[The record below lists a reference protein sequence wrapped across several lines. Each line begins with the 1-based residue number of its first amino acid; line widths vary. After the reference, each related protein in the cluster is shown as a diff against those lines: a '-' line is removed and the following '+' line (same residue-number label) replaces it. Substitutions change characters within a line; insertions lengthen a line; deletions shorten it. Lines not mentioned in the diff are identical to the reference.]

1 MSEKKPER
9 VKIYLIIVLSI
20 VLIVVVYFR
29 FFHKKTT
36 HAAVPARYKAQVARL
51 VVPQVQ
57 LPNVQT
63 AKQPEMSAL
72 ESHRAMTRDIFKP
85 LKAPP
90 LKKEVQQVKQKPSK
104 PTVSLKLKGTIVG
117 GEKPIA
123 VINDQFVHTGDWI
136 AEYQVVRIAKDG
148 VFLSSDAHQMVLKVL
163 KIHDTI

>member
-1 MSEKKPER
+1 VAEKKSER
-9 VKIYLIIVLSI
+9 VKIYLIIALSI

-36 HAAVPARYKAQVARL
+36 HAAVPERYKTQVARL

-63 AKQPEMSAL
+63 AKQPEGAVP
-72 ESHRAMTRDIFKP
+72 ESNRVMTRDIFKP

-90 LKKEVQQVKQKPSK
+90 PKKDIQQAKQKPSK
-104 PTVSLKLKGTIVG
+104 PTVCLKLKGTIVG

-136 AEYQVVRIAKDG
+136 AEYQVVRIAKDE
-148 VFLSSDAHQMVLKVL
+148 VFLSSDAHQIILKVL

>member
-1 MSEKKPER
+1 MSAKKPER
-9 VKIYLIIVLSI
+9 AKIYLIVVLSI

-57 LPNVQT
+57 LPHVQT
-63 AKQPEMSAL
+63 AKQPEGAVP
-72 ESHRAMTRDIFKP
+72 EWNRAMTRDIFKP

-90 LKKEVQQVKQKPSK
+90 PKEKIQQTKQKPSK
-104 PTVSLKLKGTIVG
+104 PTMSLKLKGTIVG

-136 AEYQVVRIAKDG
+136 AEYQVLRIAKDE
-148 VFLSSDAHQMVLKVL
+148 VFLSSHAHQMVLKVL
-163 KIHDTI
+163 KVHDTL

>member
-1 MSEKKPER
+1 MSEKKSER
-9 VKIYLIIVLSI
+9 VKIYLIVILSM

-57 LPNVQT
+57 LPDVQT
-63 AKQPEMSAL
+63 ARQPERAAP
-72 ESHRAMTRDIFKP
+72 ESKLAVTRDIFKP

-90 LKKEVQQVKQKPSK
+90 PQKDVQPLKQKPSK
-104 PTVSLKLKGTIVG
+104 PTLSLKLKGTILG
-117 GEKPIA
+117 GEQPIA

-136 AEYQVVRIAKDG
+136 AEYQVVRIAKDE
-148 VFLSSDAHQMVLKVL
+148 VVLSSDAHQMVLQVL

>member
-1 MSEKKPER
+1 MSEKKSER
-9 VKIYLIIVLSI
+9 VKIYLIVILST

-63 AKQPEMSAL
+63 AKQPEMSAP
-72 ESHRAMTRDIFKP
+72 ESNRAVTRDIFKP

-90 LKKEVQQVKQKPSK
+90 PQKDVQQLKQKPSK
-104 PTVSLKLKGTIVG
+104 PTVSLKLKGTILG
-117 GEKPIA
+117 GEQPIA
-123 VINDQFVHTGDWI
+123 VINDQFVHAGDWI
-136 AEYQVVRIAKDG
+136 AEYQVVRIAKDE
-148 VFLSSDAHQMVLKVL
+148 VVLSSDAHQMVLQVL

>member
-1 MSEKKPER
+1 MSEKKSER
-9 VKIYLIIVLSI
+9 VKICLIVILSM

-63 AKQPEMSAL
+63 AKKPEGAVP
-72 ESHRAMTRDIFKP
+72 ESNRAVTRDIFKP

-90 LKKEVQQVKQKPSK
+90 PQKDVQQLEQKPSK
-104 PTVSLKLKGTIVG
+104 PTVSLKLKGTILG
-117 GEKPIA
+117 GEQPIA

-136 AEYQVVRIAKDG
+136 AEYQVVRIAKDE
-148 VFLSSDAHQMVLKVL
+148 VVLSSDAHQMVLQVL
-163 KIHDTI
+163 KIQDTI

>member
-9 VKIYLIIVLSI
+9 VKIYLIIILSM

-36 HAAVPARYKAQVARL
+36 HAAVPARYKAGVARL

-63 AKQPEMSAL
+63 AKQPEMSAP
-72 ESHRAMTRDIFKP
+72 ESNRAMTRDIFKP

-90 LKKEVQQVKQKPSK
+90 LKKDVQQLKQKPSK
-104 PTVSLKLKGTIVG
+104 PTVSLKLKGTILG

-136 AEYQVVRIAKDG
+136 AEYQVVRIAKDE
-148 VFLSSDAHQMVLKVL
+148 VVLSSDAHQMVLKVL

>member
-29 FFHKKTT
+29 FYHKKTT

-85 LKAPP
+85 LKAPQ

>member
-9 VKIYLIIVLSI
+9 VKIYLIIALSI

-29 FFHKKTT
+29 IFHKKKT

-63 AKQPEMSAL
+63 AKKPEGAVP
-72 ESHRAMTRDIFKP
+72 ESSRAMTRDIFKP

-90 LKKEVQQVKQKPSK
+90 PKKDIQQAKQKPSK

-136 AEYQVVRIAKDG
+136 AEYQVIRISKDK
-148 VFLSSDAHQMVLKVL
+148 VLLSSDTHQMVLQVL
-163 KIHDTI
+163 KIHDAI